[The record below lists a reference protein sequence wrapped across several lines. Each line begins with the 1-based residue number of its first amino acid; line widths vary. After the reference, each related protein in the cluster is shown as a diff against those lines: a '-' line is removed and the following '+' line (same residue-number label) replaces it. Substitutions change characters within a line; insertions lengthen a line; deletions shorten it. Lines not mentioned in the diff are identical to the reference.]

1 MPSTEVLN
9 SHTLA
14 DLRKEVTKSNKMLG
28 LIPSYSKG
36 MTKPKLIELMLKHK
50 KRFHHIKMKE
60 PRKKKEQIRK
70 KASAQEIKDSLM
82 IPGKYS
88 TSDIKTGKAL
98 IKNQPKKEK
107 KEPKE
112 PKKEKK
118 EPKEPKKAKKEPKEP
133 KKAKKEP
140 KEEVK
145 PKKEGK
151 RTASNWALYVKKMG
165 GVKAAKAAKDGKDG
179 YLAFKKSLK

>member
-112 PKKEKK
+112 PKK
-118 EPKEPKKAKKEPKEP
+118 AKKEPKEP

>member
-50 KRFHHIKMKE
+50 SRFHHIKMKE

-98 IKNQPKKEK
+98 IKNQ
-107 KEPKE
+107 

>member
-118 EPKEPKKAKKEPKEP
+118 EPKEPKKAKKEPKE
-133 KKAKKEP
+133 
-140 KEEVK
+140 EVK